1 MKPIL
6 IIATTAILS
15 GCAATSS
22 EKDKALIEQY
32 PNCVDRTIIFKNEK
46 IDPNCV
52 IHSKLKAQV
61 QLRKEEEY
69 QRSIERDLERS
80 KQNAERKKWKIAQ
93 KKKEALENEKI
104 AKFDSS
110 PGLTYDN
117 FIRKVFE
124 TPDNTGWVSDLKVR
138 YGKNAPFVPVV
149 KQQIGPNKYI
159 VQSML
164 ARDNPYMKDI
174 GYKNRLLLIN
184 SADTLIVGMP
194 VDKPHT
200 LRYDGI
206 TTTNTVMG
214 APMQVI
220 VVTLLK

>member
-1 MKPIL
+1 MKSVY
-6 IIATTAILS
+6 IITTTIILS

-22 EKDKALIEQY
+22 EKDKALIKQY
-32 PNCVDRTIIFKNEK
+32 PNCVDHSVIFNNEK
-46 IDPNCV
+46 IEPNCV
-52 IHSKLKAQV
+52 ARSKLKAQI
-61 QLRKEEEY
+61 QLRKEKEH
-69 QRSIERDLERS
+69 QRSLERDLVQN
-80 KQNAERKKWKIAQ
+80 KQNAERKKWLIAQ
-93 KKKEALENEKI
+93 KEKVALENEEI

-124 TPDNTGWVSDLKVR
+124 NPDNTGWASALKVR
-138 YGKNAPFVPVV
+138 YGKNAPFIPVI
-149 KQQIGPNKYI
+149 KQQIGANKYI

-184 SADTLIVGMP
+184 STNTLIVGMP
-194 VDKPHT
+194 LDKPHT

-206 TTTNTVMG
+206 STTNTVMG
-214 APMQVI
+214 ATVQVI
-220 VVTLLK
+220 TATLLK